1 MREVCKGPGTKKD
14 AGIGKQ
20 KRPRRHSFLCHQ
32 TCAPFADLLH
42 ACIALRLSCRS
53 RACSRATS
61 KQSDVG
67 GGGGGGGGGGRGDA
81 PTVPSIKVS
90 SAFVFLLRIIALY
103 LQIHE
108 FLR

>member
-14 AGIGKQ
+14 AGTEKQ

-32 TCAPFADLLH
+32 TCAPFADLLN

-67 GGGGGGGGGGRGDA
+67 GGGGRRGDA
-81 PTVPSIKVS
+81 RTVPSIKVS
-90 SAFVFLLRIIALY
+90 SAFVYLGKNNSSLSSNPRIFEMNLS
-103 LQIHE
+103 
-108 FLR
+108 

>member
-67 GGGGGGGGGGRGDA
+67 GGGGRGDA

>member
-14 AGIGKQ
+14 AALIFVPSNM
-20 KRPRRHSFLCHQ
+20 R
-32 TCAPFADLLH
+32 
-42 ACIALRLSCRS
+42 ALRRS
-53 RACSRATS
+53 LARLHRASAFLPQ
-61 KQSDVG
+61 QSLLAGYFKTIGCG
-67 GGGGGGGGGGRGDA
+67 GRGGRGDA

-108 FLR
+108 FLG

>member
-14 AGIGKQ
+14 AGIEKQ

-32 TCAPFADLLH
+32 TCAPFADLLN

-67 GGGGGGGGGGRGDA
+67 GGGGGGGEAR
-81 PTVPSIKVS
+81 TVPSIKVS

-108 FLR
+108 FLG

>member
-1 MREVCKGPGTKKD
+1 MR
-14 AGIGKQ
+14 
-20 KRPRRHSFLCHQ
+20 
-32 TCAPFADLLH
+32 
-42 ACIALRLSCRS
+42 ALRRS
-53 RACSRATS
+53 LERLHRSSAFLPQ
-61 KQSDVG
+61 QSLLAG
-67 GGGGGGGGGGRGDA
+67 YFKTIGCGGGGGGRGDA

>member
-14 AGIGKQ
+14 THFCAIKHA
-20 KRPRRHSFLCHQ
+20 RPSQISCTLASLFGFLAAAELARGLIQ
-32 TCAPFADLLH
+32 NN
-42 ACIALRLSCRS
+42 RMW
-53 RACSRATS
+53 
-61 KQSDVG
+61 G
-67 GGGGGGGGGGRGDA
+67 GGGDA